1 MRCSA
6 RSPIATPTGS
16 AKCFQEISAAAPATF
31 LSSRRCSP
39 PARPTRKPC
48 HDGRNARRGVM
59 RALRN
64 TYIGASIE
72 RREDL
77 RFLRGRGTYVDDLQV
92 PGLLYAVILRSSV
105 AHGRVRSIDV
115 SGALKIEGV
124 HAVITAKD
132 MTSKDYPSGVPIVPM
147 RLQPLPDSRPY
158 EQPVIAHQK
167 VRYVGEP
174 MAVVLAS
181 SVAIGEDALE
191 QIAVEIEELPAVGT
205 CQMASKNQS
214 VLFDATGTNRSLTFE
229 ARKGDADAAFK
240 DAPYTRRERMRTGR
254 HYGLTMEP
262 RGVMA
267 EWDAANNKLTVSG
280 AAKVPFFNRRI
291 LAKQIGLPES
301 DIEMIEN
308 DVGGGYGAR
317 GEFYPE
323 DFLIPFAAKH
333 VNRPVKWIEDRRENL
348 IAMNHARETEADLEI
363 ACHRD
368 GTIIALRGEMHTDM
382 GAYMR
387 ANGAVGARNAPQFL
401 TGPYRVPHHKVDS
414 HLWMTNKTPVGTYRG
429 PGRFEGSFYMER
441 LLEMAA
447 ADLGI
452 DRIALRRRNLIGKAE
467 HPYTLATAQPTN
479 AHDQTDSGDYEE
491 TFDRCL
497 KEFNYA
503 EVSKLGGKL
512 IDGKYHGIGVACFIE
527 GGAAGPKESARL
539 EVNDDGTIMVY
550 MGTSSVGQG
559 VETIYAQI
567 AADALEVP
575 IERIRHVY
583 HGSTGLVSDGYGAYH
598 SRSVVMGGSAVL
610 DATQKFMGLLREAAG
625 KRLGCAESN
634 VTLDVDKVIGGG
646 FSLPLA
652 AFAGLTA
659 EGAFLNHKHT
669 YRYRTHAT
677 HITVD
682 ARLGHIEI
690 LDYVVVQD
698 VGRAINPITVRGQVI
713 GSLVQGLGGAVLE
726 DLKYDAQG
734 QFLTG
739 SLADYLLP
747 TASDFPNLRCFVTDD
762 YPSPINPLG
771 AKGAG
776 EGGIVAAGGCM
787 ANAVANALQAFGVEP
802 RALPLSP
809 AYIWELVQ
817 AAGK

>member
-1 MRCSA
+1 MRC
-6 RSPIATPTGS
+6 
-16 AKCFQEISAAAPATF
+16 K
-31 LSSRRCSP
+31 L
-39 PARPTRKPC
+39 
-48 HDGRNARRGVM
+48 D
-59 RALRN
+59 
-64 TYIGASIE
+64 
-72 RREDL
+72 
-77 RFLRGRGTYVDDLQV
+77 
-92 PGLLYAVILRSSV
+92 
-105 AHGRVRSIDV
+105 
-115 SGALKIEGV
+115 GV

-132 MTSKDYPSGVPIVPM
+132 MAFKDYPGGVPIVPM
-147 RLQPLPDSRPY
+147 RLQPLPEFKPF
-158 EQPVIAHQK
+158 EQPVIAHDK

-174 MAVVLAS
+174 IAVVLAD

-191 QIAVEIEELPAVGT
+191 MIAVEIEDLRPVAT
-205 CQMASKNQS
+205 WQAASKNQS
-214 VLFDATGTNRSLTFE
+214 VLFEPTGTNQSLVFE
-229 ARKGDADAAFK
+229 ARKGDVDAAFK
-240 DAPYTRRERMRTGR
+240 NAPYTRREQMRTGR

-267 EWDAANNKLTVSG
+267 EWDAAKNKLTVSG

-291 LAKQIGLPES
+291 LAKQIGLTEA
-301 DIEMIEN
+301 DIDMIEN

-333 VNRPVKWIEDRRENL
+333 TGRPVKWIEDRRENL
-348 IAMNHARETEADLEI
+348 MAMNHARETEADLEI

-368 GTIIALRGEMHTDM
+368 GTIIALRGEMHVDM

-387 ANGAVGARNAPQFL
+387 TNGAVGARNAPQFMS
-401 TGPYRVPHHKVDS
+401 GPYRVPNIKIDS

-429 PGRFEGSFYMER
+429 PGRFEGNFYMER
-441 LLEMAA
+441 LIDMVA

-452 DRIALRRRNLIGKAE
+452 DRVEMRRRNLIAKAE
-467 HPYTLATAQPTN
+467 HPYKLATAQPTN
-479 AHDQTDSGDYEE
+479 ATDQTDSGDYEA

-512 IDGKYHGIGVACFIE
+512 IDGKYHGVAVACFIE

-539 EVNDDGTIMVY
+539 EINDDSTISVF

-575 IERIRHVY
+575 IERIRHVF
-583 HGSTGLVSDGYGAYH
+583 HGSTNTVSDGYGAYH

-610 DATQKFMGLLREAAG
+610 DATEKFMATLRQAAG

-634 VTLDVDKVIGGG
+634 VALDVDKVTGGG
-646 FSLPLA
+646 FALPLGE
-652 AFAGLTA
+652 FAGLTA

-669 YRYRTHAT
+669 YSYGTHAA

-690 LDYVVVQD
+690 VDYVVVQD
-698 VGRAINPITVRGQVI
+698 VGRAINPLTVWGQVI

-726 DLKYDAQG
+726 DLKYDDQA

-739 SLADYLLP
+739 TLADYLLP
-747 TASDFPNLRCFVTDD
+747 LASDFPNLRCIVTDD
-762 YPSPINPLG
+762 HPSPINPLG

-776 EGGIVAAGGCM
+776 EGGIVAAGGAM
-787 ANAVANALQAFGVEP
+787 ANAVANALQSFGVQP
-802 RALPLSP
+802 RAVPLSP
-809 AYIWELVQ
+809 GYIWELVKAGQKQ
-817 AAGK
+817 AAE